1 MRRYR
6 LAKKARPKTDRAC
19 LSSRFGSGDGKA
31 SVQRSAYLTWPAFAG
46 LTVTHSWGLAPRS
59 AAGSSPAAPPDSF
72 RIITP
77 RTADCKRFRHR
88 QKKFSKNWNIFSISA
103 YNILLSQESSRNS
116 GNSEISFWEHCKDAH
131 FQDSTLLTYF
141 RFDFSRLYDDLQAGN
156 GQPIFSG
163 CPLFIGRIGIFFP
176 VVHRIESHS
185 GAFFHAHKIRKPQC
199 QENGIAVIWMVRG

>member
-19 LSSRFGSGDGKA
+19 LNSRFGSGDGKA

-59 AAGSSPAAPPDSF
+59 AAGSSPAALPDSF

-77 RTADCKRFRHR
+77 HAADCKRFRHR
-88 QKKFSKNWNIFSISA
+88 EKEISKNWNIFLISA

-131 FQDSTLLTYF
+131 FQDSTMLTYF
-141 RFDFSRLYDDLQAGN
+141 RFDFSRLYGDLQAGN
-156 GQPIFSG
+156 GQPIFRAAHFLLAGSEY
-163 CPLFIGRIGIFFP
+163 FF
-176 VVHRIESHS
+176 R
-185 GAFFHAHKIRKPQC
+185 
-199 QENGIAVIWMVRG
+199 